1 MAIIK
6 VGDKAT
12 APSIRPS
19 LLLDFANSKALDP
32 RITFTR
38 ASTAT
43 YWDGHTTAKAEEN
56 LITNSETFNW
66 TTKLR
71 TTVAYNVA
79 TAPDGTT
86 TADSITDNGTSGT
99 HYINDATTLLT
110 KQFTYSVYAKANTL
124 SIISLWVSNTGNGTA
139 YFNLSSGTVGTVNT
153 GSYVAS
159 AAISSVG
166 NGWYRCSI
174 TSTSATFSGTIYP
187 VIGLH
192 QADNTQSYTGSGQSV
207 YVWGAQYELRSS
219 ATAYTPTTS
228 VPITKYQP
236 VLQTAESGVPRFDH
250 DPVTGE
256 SKGLL
261 IEEART
267 NLVTESIVKANY
279 WYTPASLFDENSG
292 IAPDGTLTA
301 TTVYSDGAS
310 NVHKVVG
317 ANAGSYYTL
326 SVYAKKSDAGADTTM
341 GVYLY
346 ASGTTN
352 AFIQHTTFNLVTGQI
367 VNANA
372 AGTTGAYSRIYPV
385 GNGWYRLSVTGQMP
399 ANISQ
404 AISCGIMYTPSQNDA
419 AFLLWGA
426 QLEQSSFTTSY
437 IPTSGSTVTRPV
449 ELATMTDTSFYN
461 YTEGSI
467 YGRYTPAKTGLWRT
481 VARIGNAANDYDAL
495 YLRISS
501 SGAKEFQTY
510 SRGNLEANIESSGAG
525 NYVEG
530 TEVIGI
536 GGYIADNFATYWDN
550 TLVGIDTSVAVPS
563 NVDVLNIGGDLNG
576 SNNIN
581 GTIKKIAY
589 YRKRLSNAELQALT
603 EE

>member
-1 MAIIK
+1 
-6 VGDKAT
+6 
-12 APSIRPS
+12 
-19 LLLDFANSKALDP
+19 LLDFANSKALDP

-66 TTKLR
+66 TTKAR

-99 HYINDATTLLT
+99 HYINDTTTLLT

-124 SIISLWVSNTGNGTA
+124 SIISLWVSSIGNGTA

-219 ATAYTPTTS
+219 ATTYTPTTS
-228 VPITKYQP
+228 FPITKYQP
-236 VLQTAESGVPRFDH
+236 VLQTAASGVPRFDH

-261 IEEART
+261 IEEAKLNQLT
-267 NLVTESIVKANY
+267 NSTELD
-279 WYTPASLFDENSG
+279 SLTVAGALTRYLNVAY
-292 IAPDGTLTA
+292 APDGTKTADRGCLTVTSGVSTQNRFSIESQV
-301 TTVYSDGAS
+301 TTGAS
-310 NVHKVVG
+310 T
-317 ANAGSYYTL
+317 YTL
-326 SVYAKKSDAGADTTM
+326 SCFAKAD
-341 GVYLY
+341 GLNYLGLTIY
-346 ASGTTN
+346 DGTAYRAS
-352 AFIQHTTFNLVTGQI
+352 TTFNLSNGTIGT
-367 VNANA
+367 NT
-372 AGTTGAYSRIYPV
+372 AGTNKIQSV
-385 GNGWYRLSVTGQMP
+385 GNGWYRVSVTGTVTGDLP
-399 ANISQ
+399 SANNASGFWPHSIDMSAAQ
-404 AISCGIMYTPSQNDA
+404 AETLNDSYKGV
-419 AFLLWGA
+419 LLWGFQFENSPFA
-426 QLEQSSFTTSY
+426 TSY
-437 IPTSGSTVTRPV
+437 IPTSGAAATRSL
-449 ELATMTDTSFYN
+449 ELAKMTDTSYYN
-461 YTEGSI
+461 YAEGSI

-481 VARIGNAANDYDAL
+481 VARIGNAANDSDAL

-536 GGYIADNFATYWDN
+536 GGYITDNFATYWDN

-563 NVDVLNIGGDLNG
+563 NVDVLNIGGDFNG

-589 YRKRLSNAELQALT
+589 YPKRLSNAELQALT